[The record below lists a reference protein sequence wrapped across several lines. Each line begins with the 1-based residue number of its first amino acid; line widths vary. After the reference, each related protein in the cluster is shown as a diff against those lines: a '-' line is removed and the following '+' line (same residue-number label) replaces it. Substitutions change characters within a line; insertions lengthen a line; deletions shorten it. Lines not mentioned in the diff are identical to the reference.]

1 MIQAVPYVG
10 DPATL
15 PLINLR
21 AVAQIRTRNGFD
33 QSSLEELAAT
43 IREHGI
49 IEPLIVRPDHGNPD
63 GGHIVIAGERRLLAA
78 SMAGLSEVPVLIR
91 DVDAATA
98 QALQAIENLQREDL
112 ALADVVD
119 GVAAMAKQPGKSVRD
134 IAKSLGKSVP
144 WVSKHLSLSR
154 VPKDV
159 RTVMDEGLTKD
170 AELIGTLA
178 QIRKLP
184 DGKGLDKFAQLVDG
198 LAAGTT
204 TRATARAAL
213 EKLKA
218 KDEPKA
224 PNGEDEE
231 ESEAGDSVPVSAR
244 FAMTNQIAQELLH
257 ALKFTKEHDSPRG
270 SIDAA
275 RNALQEFMTAQGW
288 PTGKA

>member
-15 PLINLR
+15 PLIAIR
-21 AVAQIRTRNGFD
+21 TAAQIRTRNGFD
-33 QSSLEELAAT
+33 EASLKELAAT

-49 IEPLIVRPDHGNPD
+49 IEPLIVRPDYSHPE

-78 SMAGLSEVPVLIR
+78 SMAGLAEVPVLIR
-91 DVDAATA
+91 DVDATTA
-98 QALQAIENLQREDL
+98 QAIQAIENLQREDL

-119 GVAAMAKQPGKSVRD
+119 GVAAMAKKPGTSVRD
-134 IAKSLGKSVP
+134 IARNLGKSVP

-213 EKLKA
+213 DKLKA
-218 KDEPKA
+218 KDAPKA
-224 PNGEDEE
+224 DVDNGEDESDE
-231 ESEAGDSVPVSAR
+231 EQGGNRQSELFKVLKILLSDVQIEKLARLGGPQWVSD
-244 FAMTNQIAQELLH
+244 Q
-257 ALKFTKEHDSPRG
+257 
-270 SIDAA
+270 IDAA
-275 RNALQEFMTAQGW
+275 
-288 PTGKA
+288 